1 MGRPQGYRVQL
12 LMHQALSVLSRE
24 LVSVEAP
31 KAASELNTLLI
42 PKCLMN
48 RKLLTVLPKANQ
60 IQGPALP
67 KVNCKFN

>member
-1 MGRPQGYRVQL
+1 MGRLQGYRVQL

-48 RKLLTVLPKANQ
+48 RKLLTVLPESKPNPGAC
-60 IQGPALP
+60 PP
-67 KVNCKFN
+67 KG